1 MHFQGG
7 VCPEEGVTNK
17 WRHKHRVFLKQ
28 HDIRLKIVTLEK
40 YVHCNKNIEFV
51 TFFILNAKELET
63 TRLNFLSPQ
72 TTSLKDFINVKKRC
86 FNGATRLLDV
96 LVLYCQGIVGI

>member
-1 MHFQGG
+1 M
-7 VCPEEGVTNK
+7 
-17 WRHKHRVFLKQ
+17 FLKQ
-28 HDIRLKIVTLEK
+28 HDIRLKTVTLEK
-40 YVHCNKNIEFV
+40 YVHCNKNIEFA

-63 TRLNFLSPQ
+63 MRVKFLSPQ
-72 TTSLKDFINVKKRC
+72 TTSLKNFINVKKRC